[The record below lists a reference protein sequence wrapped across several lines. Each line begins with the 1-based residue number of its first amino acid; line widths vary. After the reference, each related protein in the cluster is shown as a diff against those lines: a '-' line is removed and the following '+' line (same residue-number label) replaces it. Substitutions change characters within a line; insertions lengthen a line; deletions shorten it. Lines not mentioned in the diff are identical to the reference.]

1 MEKFKTDKQ
10 VNELS
15 FDMNPLAGR
24 QMGFFVKLEAQKVN
38 NLDEVRTHKIFFI
51 RQENLKR
58 TVLRKYRK
66 ILMN

>member
-1 MEKFKTDKQ
+1 MEKFKTDKN

-24 QMGFFVKLEAQKVN
+24 QLEFFVKLEAEEVN

-51 RQENLKR
+51 RQEKLKG

-66 ILMN
+66 IVRN